1 MKSYMQ
7 DSTINFSNEVNML
20 DPESAP
26 LILRGYSRVSPGVNF
41 SAMVQHTSKGDREYY
56 EALIEDVSLGGMF
69 IEIARPFP
77 KGSVVAIQFKS
88 KTGKDGR
95 HVTAKGLVR
104 WTRKWRR
111 PHGMGIDFIEFEGLA
126 DTPAEEWC
134 RKHFQQQ

>member
-1 MKSYMQ
+1 
-7 DSTINFSNEVNML
+7 
-20 DPESAP
+20 
-26 LILRGYSRVSPGVNF
+26 
-41 SAMVQHTSKGDREYY
+41 MVQHTSKEDREYY